1 MNRPEGCGGP
11 PRSGSLPSIDSP
23 AQDDAS
29 SGRPDRRP
37 RTAALLLRASR
48 PAQWTKNL
56 FVVAPLL
63 FGKAATEPGPA
74 VRTLAA
80 AVAFCGVASALYLLN
95 DVRDREA
102 DRAHP
107 VKRHRP
113 VASGELSPGAALLA
127 SALLLAFSAALLGLA
142 SPAALPWVGLYA
154 AVTALYSFGLK
165 TVPLFD
171 VFVVAA
177 GFVLRVLS
185 GSAAAGVAASHWLLL
200 CTFFLAL
207 FLALSKRRGELAQHG
222 AAGRVSLRDVP
233 VGLVESLEN
242 VTLGTTIVCYALYTV
257 SPETVAWFGTDR
269 LLVTVPIVVFGM
281 FRWRLL
287 EARGKGEDTAG
298 DLLTDP
304 GLLLTI
310 LVWALVCAAVIYLL
324 PGR

>member
-1 MNRPEGCGGP
+1 MSNAAGTPT
-11 PRSGSLPSIDSP
+11 LPVVW
-23 AQDDAS
+23 
-29 SGRPDRRP
+29 R
-37 RTAALLLRASR
+37 ALR

-63 FGKAATEPGPA
+63 FGKAAAETGPTL
-74 VRTLAA
+74 RTLAA
-80 AVAFCGVASALYLLN
+80 AAAFCGVASALYLLN

-107 VKRHRP
+107 VKRLRP
-113 VASGELSPGAALLA
+113 VASGELSPRAALA
-127 SALLLAFSAALLGLA
+127 VSALLFAVSAAGLA
-142 SPAALPWVGLYA
+142 LAAPAALPWVGLYA
-154 AVTALYSFGLK
+154 VVTTLYSLGLK
-165 TVPLFD
+165 AVPLFD

-177 GFVLRVLS
+177 GFVLRVLA

-207 FLALSKRRGELAQHG
+207 FLALSKRRGELANHG
-222 AAGRVSLRDVP
+222 ASGRASLRDVP
-233 VGLVESLEN
+233 APLIESLEN

-257 SPETVAWFGTDR
+257 SPETVGWFGTDR

-287 EARGKGEDTAG
+287 ETRGKGEDTAS

-310 LVWALVCAAVIYLL
+310 FVWALVCALVIYLL
-324 PGR
+324 PGRRPF

>member
-1 MNRPEGCGGP
+1 MP
-11 PRSGSLPSIDSP
+11 
-23 AQDDAS
+23 
-29 SGRPDRRP
+29 
-37 RTAALLLRASR
+37 ALLLRALR

-63 FGKAATEPGPA
+63 FGKAVTEAGPA
-74 VRTLAA
+74 VRTLSAG
-80 AVAFCGVASALYLLN
+80 VAFCGVASALYLLN
-95 DVRDREA
+95 DVRDRES

-107 VKRHRP
+107 VKRLRP
-113 VASGELSPGAALLA
+113 VASGELSPRSALLA
-127 SALLLAFSAALLGLA
+127 SAALLAVSAVLLALA

-154 AVTALYSFGLK
+154 ALTALYSFGLK
-165 TVPLFD
+165 SVPLFD

-177 GFVLRVLS
+177 GFVLRVLA

-207 FLALSKRRGELAQHG
+207 FLALSKRRGELANHG
-222 AAGRVSLRDVP
+222 PAGRASLREVP
-233 VGLVESLEN
+233 VTLVESLEN

-287 EARGKGEDTAG
+287 EARGKGEDTTS

-310 LVWALVCAAVIYLL
+310 FAWALVCAAVIYLL
-324 PGR
+324 PGRGTG